1 MTHNYLAASPIIEVR
16 KFLISEFHKTDVS
29 ALVTYPAQ
37 FSSKI
42 PVVPVQQL
50 PETAELVGK
59 SPFVVYESSPLD
71 KADDAYWIKCERAVF
86 YVYGNDYKYVL
97 ATRSFLIDLFGR
109 MDTTARELNDFSVS
123 HINFLTVSVTGSES
137 KDNKTSDDGKYSAL
151 VEIEY
156 DYTYGLDASGRFA
169 F

>member
-1 MTHNYLAASPIIEVR
+1 MTHNYLSASPIVEIR
-16 KFLISEFHKTDVS
+16 KFLISEFHQTDIA

-37 FSSKI
+37 FDSKI

-50 PETAELVGK
+50 PETAQLVGK
-59 SPFVVYESSPLD
+59 SPFIVYESLPLPGAGED
-71 KADDAYWIKCERAVF
+71 FWVRCERAVF
-86 YVYGNDYKYVL
+86 YIYGNDYNYVL

-109 MDTTARELNDFSVS
+109 LDRSAAELNDFGSS
-123 HINFLTVSVTGSES
+123 DINFLVIGASSSQSSDGKV
-137 KDNKTSDDGKYSAL
+137 SDDGKYSAL

-156 DYTYGLDASGRFA
+156 DYTYGIDASGRFA